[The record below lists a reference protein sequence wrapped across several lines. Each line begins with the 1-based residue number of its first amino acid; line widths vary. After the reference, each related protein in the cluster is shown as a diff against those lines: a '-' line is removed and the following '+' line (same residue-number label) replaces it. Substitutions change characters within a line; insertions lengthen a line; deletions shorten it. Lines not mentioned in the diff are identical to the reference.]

1 MIGRTS
7 VAGRKRCG
15 KGLQTNCLRFPE
27 VEAGIA
33 ADVEDVFEVAGS
45 AVGADDVAVNYELIR

>member
-1 MIGRTS
+1 M
-7 VAGRKRCG
+7 AGRKRCG

-33 ADVEDVFEVAGS
+33 ADVEDVVEVAGS